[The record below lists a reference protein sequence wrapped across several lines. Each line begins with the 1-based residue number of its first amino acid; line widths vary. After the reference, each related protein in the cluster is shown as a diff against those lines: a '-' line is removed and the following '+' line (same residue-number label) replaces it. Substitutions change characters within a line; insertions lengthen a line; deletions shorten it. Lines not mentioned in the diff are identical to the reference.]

1 MEVTERTEAIARLFP
16 GNTGGATGV
25 LGEVELTSALAETP
39 VVRTPPVPQA
49 GDGGLLI
56 RLTGLVRTGGGLQ
69 DLLSSATPDLGG
81 LVALTLHWRAG
92 SNITGSLNAMNR
104 SKIKDT

>member
-1 MEVTERTEAIARLFP
+1 MPHTQRTEAVARLVP

-49 GDGGLLI
+49 GREELII

-92 SNITGSLNAMNR
+92 SNITGSCNARNR